1 MNAPSKAA
9 AALVGLALVV
19 GLVYEI
25 GFNGS
30 DAFVGIVII
39 AFVLLAAAL
48 LALIWFVDATL
59 VRTIAERQRL
69 RNPTR

>member
-48 LALIWFVDATL
+48 LALI
-59 VRTIAERQRL
+59 
-69 RNPTR
+69 